1 LFSPQSKSVDTS
13 SKLAD
18 VARVFKYFTM
28 FDGAVEELHDV
39 VTSLKGVYSSDD
51 ATMATDTAL

>member
-1 LFSPQSKSVDTS
+1 
-13 SKLAD
+13 
-18 VARVFKYFTM
+18 VFKYFTM

-51 ATMATDTAL
+51 ATMDTDTAL